1 MSYRE
6 LLVLSEKMKSL
17 GYGRLISLDNFRS
30 PNFELVADILYFFCD
45 RIESAV
51 ELSDDISTRNQRV
64 EFVRRSASIL
74 ASATQIKLKLS
85 NIYKADGY
93 AVKELLK
100 IAHFLDSAQNFE
112 GEVNGKGKGNEK
124 AKDIAS
130 DLNALREYTNLG
142 SKIVSNGVKLHNLLS
157 SNEKMMD
164 ERVVLFLD
172 EMSHSMD
179 DYDDSMKKQIGRR
192 LQTSMN
198 ELDDSMSDLRE
209 HKLVDIRQNLRV
221 LQKKMDEKGSELE
234 RLKKRLSSLKNI
246 KPAFLEEYEALETQN
261 LEVYDLYAQKFRNLS
276 YLHAQLNKYRRVEH
290 EKEMATR
297 KRLKSVQQK
306 LRQQELKQFVLTE
319 NNHGHGAD
327 RELGF
332 VDDLDQLDEDDG
344 DGDQQQ
350 FSRSSPP
357 RSGSRSLSTS
367 NSNSNSASTSNS
379 ASSSMAESTITSP
392 TKSSADGSISDIDDE
407 HLQF

>member
-1 MSYRE
+1 MGE

-85 NIYKADGY
+85 NIYKSDGY

-100 IAHFLDSAQNFE
+100 IAHFLDSAQNFKSKKE
-112 GEVNGKGKGNEK
+112 GSTKGFES
-124 AKDIAS
+124 KDVAS
-130 DLNALREYTNLG
+130 DLNALREYTSLG

-157 SNEKMMD
+157 SNDKMMD
-164 ERVVLFLD
+164 ERIVLFLD
-172 EMSHSMD
+172 EMSHNID
-179 DYDDSMKKQIGRR
+179 DYDDTMKKQIGRR
-192 LQTSMN
+192 LQTSIN
-198 ELDDSMSDLRE
+198 ELDDSISDLRE
-209 HKLVDIRQNLRV
+209 HKLVEIRQNLRV
-221 LQKKMDEKGSELE
+221 LQKKMDEKGSELD

-276 YLHAQLNKYRRVEH
+276 YLQAQLNKYRRVEH

-306 LRQQELKQFVLTE
+306 LRQQELKQFVLTD
-319 NNHGHGAD
+319 NNHD

-332 VDDLDQLDEDDG
+332 VDDLDQLDD
-344 DGDQQQ
+344 QQ
-350 FSRSSPP
+350 FSRSSP

-379 ASSSMAESTITSP
+379 ASSSMPESTITSP

>member
-85 NIYKADGY
+85 NLYKSDGY

-100 IAHFLDSAQNFE
+100 IAHFLDAAQNFKST
-112 GEVNGKGKGNEK
+112 NSNTK
-124 AKDIAS
+124 AFESKDVAS
-130 DLNALREYTNLG
+130 DLNALREYTSLG

-157 SNEKMMD
+157 SKDKMMD
-164 ERVVLFLD
+164 ERIVLFLD
-172 EMSHSMD
+172 EMSHSID
-179 DYDDSMKKQIGRR
+179 DYDDTVKKQIGRR
-192 LQTSMN
+192 LQTSIDD
-198 ELDDSMSDLRE
+198 LDDSIADLRQ
-209 HKLVDIRQNLRV
+209 HKLVAVRENLRV

-234 RLKKRLSSLKNI
+234 RLTKRLSSLKNI
-246 KPAFLEEYEALETQN
+246 KPAFLEEYEALEAQN

-276 YLHAQLNKYRRVEH
+276 YLQAQLHKYRRVEH

-306 LRQQELKQFVLTE
+306 LRQQELKQFVLTD
-319 NNHGHGAD
+319 NNHD

-332 VDDLDQLDEDDG
+332 VDDLDQLDD
-344 DGDQQQ
+344 QQ
-350 FSRSSPP
+350 FSRSSR
-357 RSGSRSLSTS
+357 RSGSRSMSSS
-367 NSNSNSASTSNS
+367 NSSSNSNSASSSGS
-379 ASSSMAESTITSP
+379 ASSSMAESSITSP

>member
-85 NIYKADGY
+85 NIYKSDGY

-100 IAHFLDSAQNFE
+100 IAHFLDSAQNFKSKNE
-112 GEVNGKGKGNEK
+112 GSTKGFES
-124 AKDIAS
+124 KDVAS
-130 DLNALREYTNLG
+130 DLNALREYTSLG

-157 SNEKMMD
+157 SNDKMMD
-164 ERVVLFLD
+164 ERIVLFLD
-172 EMSHSMD
+172 EMSHNID
-179 DYDDSMKKQIGRR
+179 DYDDTMKKQIGRR
-192 LQTSMN
+192 LQTSIN
-198 ELDDSMSDLRE
+198 ELDDSISDLRE
-209 HKLVDIRQNLRV
+209 HKLVEIRQNLRV
-221 LQKKMDEKGSELE
+221 LQKKMDEKGSELD

-276 YLHAQLNKYRRVEH
+276 YLQAQLNKYRRVEH

-306 LRQQELKQFVLTE
+306 LRQQELKQFVLTD
-319 NNHGHGAD
+319 NNHD

-332 VDDLDQLDEDDG
+332 VDDLDQLDD
-344 DGDQQQ
+344 QQ
-350 FSRSSPP
+350 FSRSSP

-379 ASSSMAESTITSP
+379 ASSSMPESTITSP

>member
-1 MSYRE
+1 M
-6 LLVLSEKMKSL
+6 
-17 GYGRLISLDNFRS
+17 G
-30 PNFELVADILYFFCD
+30 
-45 RIESAV
+45 
-51 ELSDDISTRNQRV
+51 
-64 EFVRRSASIL
+64 
-74 ASATQIKLKLS
+74 
-85 NIYKADGY
+85 
-93 AVKELLK
+93 
-100 IAHFLDSAQNFE
+100 
-112 GEVNGKGKGNEK
+112 
-124 AKDIAS
+124 
-130 DLNALREYTNLG
+130 
-142 SKIVSNGVKLHNLLS
+142 
-157 SNEKMMD
+157 
-164 ERVVLFLD
+164 
-172 EMSHSMD
+172 
-179 DYDDSMKKQIGRR
+179 
-192 LQTSMN
+192 
-198 ELDDSMSDLRE
+198 
-209 HKLVDIRQNLRV
+209 
-221 LQKKMDEKGSELE
+221 
-234 RLKKRLSSLKNI
+234 
-246 KPAFLEEYEALETQN
+246 
-261 LEVYDLYAQKFRNLS
+261 S

-297 KRLKSVQQK
+297 KRLKTVQQK

-332 VDDLDQLDEDDG
+332 VDDLDQLDED